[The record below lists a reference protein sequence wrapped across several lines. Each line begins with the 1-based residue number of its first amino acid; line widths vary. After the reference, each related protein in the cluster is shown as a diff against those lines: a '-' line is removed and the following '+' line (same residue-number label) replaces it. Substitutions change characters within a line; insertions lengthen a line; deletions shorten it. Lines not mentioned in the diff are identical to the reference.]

1 MSTLSNI
8 QNHTPMNNLL
18 SAQSIRGFARLIALL
33 AMLFFLVN
41 FFA

>member
-1 MSTLSNI
+1 MNSLFSTQALRSY
-8 QNHTPMNNLL
+8 
-18 SAQSIRGFARLIALL
+18 ARLIALI